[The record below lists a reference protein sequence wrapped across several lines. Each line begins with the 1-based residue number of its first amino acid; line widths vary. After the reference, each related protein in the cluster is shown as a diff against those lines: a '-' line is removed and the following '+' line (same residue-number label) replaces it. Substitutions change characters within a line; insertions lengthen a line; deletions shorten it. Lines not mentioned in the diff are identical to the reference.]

1 MAQTFDFLVFSHLRW
16 DFVFQRPQHLLSRFA
31 RSHRVIFVEEPIR
44 DERAPHWEC
53 HSAGPNVI
61 VCRPHTPIE
70 SPGFSPEQLQ
80 AIDGMMQTLI
90 EQHELDSYVAWFYTP
105 MALPLVQRIT
115 PKAVIY
121 DCMDELSAFLG
132 APTELIDR
140 ERELL
145 KLADLVFTGG
155 PSLYRAKRHRH
166 PNVHCFPSSVDA
178 AHYAKARPGMNDEA
192 ADQKPLPRPRIGYF
206 GVIDERIDYHVIRH
220 LATERPEWQI
230 AMVGPVVKVD
240 PELLPKLPNITWFGQ
255 RAYAELPSYI
265 SGWDVCMLPFARN
278 PSTQFISPTKTLE
291 YMAAE
296 RMIVSTPIRDVA
308 EPYGHIVF
316 LGDRKDEFVAACD
329 RALNLTV
336 AARLERV
343 RLMRDVLS
351 RTSWDSTAC
360 RMLALI
366 ESAIQKTEALKEGLF
381 IPAAASRTPKAP
393 RRVVADAWPIP
404 LGEAQGD

>member
-1 MAQTFDFLVFSHLRW
+1 MAQPFDFLVFSHLRW

-31 RSHRVIFVEEPIR
+31 RSHRVIFIEEPIR
-44 DERAPHWEC
+44 DERSPHWEF
-53 HSAGPNVI
+53 HSGGPNVI

-70 SPGFSPEQLQ
+70 SPGFNPEQLE
-80 AIDGMMQTLI
+80 AIDGMMESLI
-90 EQHELDSYVAWFYTP
+90 QDLKLENYVAWFYTP
-105 MALPLVQRIT
+105 MALPLARRIT
-115 PKAVIY
+115 PKAAIY

-132 APTELIDR
+132 APAELIDR

-155 PSLYRAKRHRH
+155 PSLYRAKQHRH

-192 ADQKPLPRPRIGYF
+192 ADQKHLPKPRIGYF
-206 GVIDERIDYHVIRH
+206 GVIDERLDYDLIRH
-220 LATERPEWQI
+220 LATARPEWQI
-230 AMVGPVVKVD
+230 AMVGPVVKVN

-255 RAYAELPSYI
+255 RAYADLPSYI

-278 PSTQFISPTKTLE
+278 RSTQFISPTKTLE

-316 LGDRKDEFVAACD
+316 LGDSRDEFVAACD
-329 RALNLTV
+329 RAMDLKK
-336 AARLERV
+336 AARQRRI
-343 RLMRDVLS
+343 RLMREVLS
-351 RTSWDSTAC
+351 RTSWDSTAS
-360 RMLALI
+360 RMLELI
-366 ESAIQKTEALKEGLF
+366 DSAVQKTGDLKEGVF
-381 IPAAASRTPKAP
+381 VPAAATRAAGAGPH
-393 RRVVADAWPIP
+393 VVSNAWRIP

>member
-31 RSHRVIFVEEPIR
+31 RSHRVIFVEEPVP
-44 DERAPHWEC
+44 DERNPHWEF
-53 HSAGPNVI
+53 HSGGPGVI

-70 SPGFSPEQLQ
+70 LPGFSPEQLE
-80 AIDGMMQTLI
+80 AIDGMMAALI
-90 EQHELDSYVAWFYTP
+90 QELRLDSYVAWFYTP
-105 MALPLVQRIT
+105 MALPLAQRIT

-132 APTELIDR
+132 APAELMDR

-155 PSLYRAKRHRH
+155 PSLYRAKRPRH

-178 AHYAKARPGMNDEA
+178 AHYAKAKPGMNDEA
-192 ADQKPLPRPRIGYF
+192 ADQKHLPKPRIGYF
-206 GVIDERIDYHVIRH
+206 GVIDERIDYDLIRH
-220 LATERPEWQI
+220 LATARPEWQI
-230 AMVGPVVKVD
+230 AMVGPVVKVNA
-240 PELLPKLPNITWFGQ
+240 ELLPKLPNITWFGQ
-255 RAYAELPSYI
+255 RAYADLPSYI

-278 PSTQFISPTKTLE
+278 RSTQFISPTKTLE

-316 LGDRKDEFVAACD
+316 VGDGKDEFVAACD
-329 RALNLTV
+329 QALNLTA
-336 AARLERV
+336 AAREKRV
-343 RLMRDVLS
+343 RLMREVLS
-351 RTSWDSTAC
+351 RTSWDSTAR

-366 ESAIQKTEALKEGLF
+366 ESAIQKTEALTDGVF
-381 IPAAASRTPKAP
+381 VPAVAGRAAEAP
-393 RRVVADAWPIP
+393 HPVVAGEWPIP

>member
-16 DFVFQRPQHLLSRFA
+16 DFVFQRPQHLLTRFA
-31 RSHRVIFVEEPIR
+31 RSHRVIFVEEPVR
-44 DERAPHWEC
+44 DERAPHWEFR
-53 HSAGPNVI
+53 SAEPNVI
-61 VCRPHTPIE
+61 VCRPHTSIE

-80 AIDGMMQTLI
+80 AIDGMMESLI
-90 EQHELDSYVAWFYTP
+90 QRLELDSYVAWFYTP
-105 MALPLVQRIT
+105 MALPLARRIM

-155 PSLYRAKRHRH
+155 PSLYRAKQPQH

-178 AHYAKARPGMNDEA
+178 AHYAKARPGMNEEA
-192 ADQKPLPRPRIGYF
+192 ADQKHLPRPRIGYF
-206 GVIDERIDYHVIRH
+206 GVIDERIDYDLIQH

-230 AMVGPVVKVD
+230 AMVGPVVKVN
-240 PELLPKLPNITWFGQ
+240 PEILPGLTNITWFGQ
-255 RAYAELPSYI
+255 RSYADLPSYV

-278 PSTQFISPTKTLE
+278 RCTQFISPTKTLE

-316 LGDRKDEFVAACD
+316 LGHHKDEFVAACD
-329 RALNLTV
+329 RALNLTD
-336 AARLERV
+336 AARVDRV

-351 RTSWDSTAC
+351 RTSWDNTAG
-360 RMLALI
+360 RMLSLI
-366 ESAIQKTEALKEGLF
+366 ENAIQKTEALVEGVF
-381 IPAAASRTPKAP
+381 VPAAAHQMMKAP
-393 RRVVADAWPIP
+393 RRLATEAWPIS

>member
-31 RSHRVIFVEEPIR
+31 RSHRVIFVEEPVR
-44 DERAPHWEC
+44 EEGAPHWKF
-53 HSAGPNVI
+53 HNSGPNVI

-70 SPGFSPEQLQ
+70 SPGFCPEQLQ
-80 AIDGMMQTLI
+80 VIDGMMQSLL
-90 EQHELDSYVAWFYTP
+90 QELELHSYVAWFYTP
-105 MALPLVQRIT
+105 MALPLARRIT

-155 PSLYRAKRHRH
+155 PSLYRAKQPKH
-166 PNVHCFPSSVDA
+166 PNVHCFASSVDA
-178 AHYAKARPGMNDEA
+178 AHYAKARPGMNHEA
-192 ADQKPLPRPRIGYF
+192 EDQKHLPQPRIGYF
-206 GVIDERIDYHVIRH
+206 GVIDERIDYDLIRH
-220 LATERPEWQI
+220 LATERPDWQI
-230 AMVGPVVKVD
+230 VMVGPVVKVNS
-240 PELLPKLPNITWFGQ
+240 EVLPKLPNITWFGQ
-255 RAYAELPSYI
+255 RAYADLPSYI

-278 PSTQFISPTKTLE
+278 RSTQFISPTKTLE

-316 LGDRKDEFVAACD
+316 LGDSRDEFVAACD
-329 RALNLTV
+329 RALDLKKS
-336 AARLERV
+336 ARERRV

-360 RMLALI
+360 RMLELI
-366 ESAIQKTEALKEGLF
+366 ENTIQKTGDLKEGVF
-381 IPAAASRTPKAP
+381 VPARASRAAGGAP
-393 RRVVADAWPIP
+393 LVVAGSWPVP
-404 LGEAQGD
+404 FGEAQGD

>member
-1 MAQTFDFLVFSHLRW
+1 
-16 DFVFQRPQHLLSRFA
+16 
-31 RSHRVIFVEEPIR
+31 
-44 DERAPHWEC
+44 
-53 HSAGPNVI
+53 VI

-70 SPGFSPEQLQ
+70 SPGFNPEQLE
-80 AIDGMMQTLI
+80 AIDGMMESLI
-90 EQHELDSYVAWFYTP
+90 QELRLESYVAWFYTP
-105 MALPLVQRIT
+105 MALPLARRIT

-132 APTELIDR
+132 APAELIDR

-155 PSLYRAKRHRH
+155 PSLYRAKQHRH

-192 ADQKPLPRPRIGYF
+192 ADQKHLPKPRVGYF
-206 GVIDERIDYHVIRH
+206 GVIDERVDYDLIRH
-220 LATERPEWQI
+220 LATARPEWQI

-255 RAYAELPSYI
+255 RAYADLPSYI

-278 PSTQFISPTKTLE
+278 RSTQFISPTKTLE

-316 LGDRKDEFVAACD
+316 LGDSRDEFVAACD
-329 RALNLTV
+329 RALDLKK
-336 AARLERV
+336 AARQRRV
-343 RLMRDVLS
+343 RLMREVLGT
-351 RTSWDSTAC
+351 TSWDSTAS
-360 RMLALI
+360 RMLELI
-366 ESAIQKTEALKEGLF
+366 DNAVQKTRHLKEGVF
-381 IPAAASRTPKAP
+381 VPAAATRAAGAAP
-393 RRVVADAWPIP
+393 HVVASAWRIP

>member
-16 DFVFQRPQHLLSRFA
+16 DFVFQRPQHLLNRFA
-31 RSHRVIFVEEPIR
+31 RSHRVIFVEEPVK
-44 DERAPHWEC
+44 DEGAAHWEF
-53 HSAGPNVI
+53 HSRGRNVI

-70 SPGFSPEQLQ
+70 SPGFSAEQLR
-80 AIDGMMQTLI
+80 AIDGMMDDLI
-90 EQHELDSYVAWFYTP
+90 EQLDLNSYVAWFYTP
-105 MALPLVQRIT
+105 MALPLAQRIT

-132 APTELIDR
+132 APAELIER

-155 PSLYRAKRHRH
+155 PSLYRAKQPRH

-178 AHYAKARPGMNDEA
+178 AHYAKAKPGMNDEA
-192 ADQKPLPRPRIGYF
+192 EDQKRLPAPRIGYF
-206 GVIDERIDYHVIRH
+206 GVIDERIDYDLIRH

-230 AMVGPVVKVD
+230 AMVGPVVKVN
-240 PELLPKLPNITWFGQ
+240 PELLPRLPNITWFGQ
-255 RAYAELPSYI
+255 RAYADLPSYI

-278 PSTQFISPTKTLE
+278 QSTQFISPTKTLE

-316 LGDRKDEFVAACD
+316 LGDSRDEFVAACD
-329 RALNLTV
+329 RAMDLKKS
-336 AARLERV
+336 ARERRV
-343 RLMRDVLS
+343 RLMREVLS

-360 RMLALI
+360 RMLELI
-366 ESAIQKTEALKEGLF
+366 ENAIQKTEALEEGVF
-381 IPAAASRTPKAP
+381 VPAAARRAAGAAP
-393 RRVVADAWPIP
+393 HVVAGSWQVPFD
-404 LGEAQGD
+404 EAQGD